1 MDGLDLVNELNDL
14 CAKLS
19 VSGKQMMKYG
29 NELAEAE
36 KNYKI
41 KPNRNSRVEKNKN

>member
-1 MDGLDLVNELNDL
+1 MFKEL
-14 CAKLS
+14 
-19 VSGKQMMKYG
+19 KQVAMLISQQMG
-29 NELAEAE
+29 NFNRE

>member
-1 MDGLDLVNELNDL
+1 MFKEL
-14 CAKLS
+14 
-19 VSGKQMMKYG
+19 KQVVMLISQQMG
-29 NELAEAE
+29 NFKRE

>member
-1 MDGLDLVNELNDL
+1 MFKEL
-14 CAKLS
+14 
-19 VSGKQMMKYG
+19 KQVVMLIRQQMG
-29 NELAEAE
+29 NFNRE